1 MDWREIENP
10 VPTVSILP
18 MKPFCSSSFFT
29 SFVVRLCP
37 LKNLVFD
44 KLALLIDPL
53 SKNFELTTDLT
64 VDDSIAL
71 FGLDALVNY
80 YGLLDPYNMH
90 LNYVG
95 ENTFMYKLFS
105 SEGLELTYDRLS
117 STSCHVLMDG
127 VNCSEPKLDISE
139 NFLYLDSHFATK
151 CLLRGQEEVLHI
163 N

>member
-1 MDWREIENP
+1 
-10 VPTVSILP
+10 
-18 MKPFCSSSFFT
+18 
-29 SFVVRLCP
+29 
-37 LKNLVFD
+37 VFD

-139 NFLYLDSHFATK
+139 NFLVKTLSAFYVRSWSFLMFWYSFF
-151 CLLRGQEEVLHI
+151 CIFFFLHI
-163 N
+163 SSNNYIFKRSTWILILLPNVY

>member
-1 MDWREIENP
+1 M
-10 VPTVSILP
+10 
-18 MKPFCSSSFFT
+18 
-29 SFVVRLCP
+29 
-37 LKNLVFD
+37 FD

-139 NFLYLDSHFATK
+139 NFLVKTLSAFYVRSWSFLMFWYSFF
-151 CLLRGQEEVLHI
+151 CIFFFLHI
-163 N
+163 SSNNYIFKRSTWILILLPNVY